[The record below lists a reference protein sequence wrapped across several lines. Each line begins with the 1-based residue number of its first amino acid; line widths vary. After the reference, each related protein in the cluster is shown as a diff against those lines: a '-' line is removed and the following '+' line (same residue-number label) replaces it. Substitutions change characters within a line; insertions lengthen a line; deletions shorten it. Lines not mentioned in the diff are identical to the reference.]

1 MKFTKVALIGA
12 GAVGAY
18 FIYGFT
24 SLKDLSFCVVAEG
37 ERAERLRKEGVVIN
51 EKTYYP
57 EIKSPQEA
65 KGADLIL
72 VCTKVIFCH
81 ENLIRKEKWQDSFRS
96 RNNDWCQYR
105 RKGKSG
111 AHRTGACFCRTDET
125 RRIKMHHRERYP
137 FKAMGKVF
145 HEHYLQSATG
155 SAWGRIWCVLRQS
168 ESGSNQRSDV

>member
-72 VCTKVIFCH
+72 VCTKYNGLQSTLDMIETMTEEHTTVISLL
-81 ENLIRKEKWQDSFRS
+81 NGIDSEEVIAERIGEEHLLYS
-96 RNNDWCQYR
+96 VMKSPTER
-105 RKGKSG
+105 RKGRV
-111 AHRTGACFCRTDET
+111 H
-125 RRIKMHHRERYP
+125 
-137 FKAMGKVF
+137 
-145 HEHYLQSATG
+145 
-155 SAWGRIWCVLRQS
+155 VLP
-168 ESGSNQRSDV
+168 DK

>member
-18 FIYGFT
+18 FIYGFA

-72 VCTKVIFCH
+72 VCTKY
-81 ENLIRKEKWQDSFRS
+81 NGL
-96 RNNDWCQYR
+96 
-105 RKGKSG
+105 
-111 AHRTGACFCRTDET
+111 
-125 RRIKMHHRERYP
+125 
-137 FKAMGKVF
+137 
-145 HEHYLQSATG
+145 
-155 SAWGRIWCVLRQS
+155 
-168 ESGSNQRSDV
+168 